1 MVQAAAP
8 ALHSIGTGEG
18 NIFSFVCPLDFVAF
32 ALHKDDEI
40 FLAGNTFHCL
50 TNVVHQAKLPALTF
64 LRRTVFSGGH
74 FLTAALILGQGTE
87 AVSHTDIITDTPQIL
102 QSVGILPQLV
112 TIHEADGVDYKMGM
126 DMLGIAMGGH
136 QYF

>member
-1 MVQAAAP
+1 M
-8 ALHSIGTGEG
+8 
-18 NIFSFVCPLDFVAF
+18 
-32 ALHKDDEI
+32 
-40 FLAGNTFHCL
+40 
-50 TNVVHQAKLPALTF
+50 TF
-64 LRRTVFSGGH
+64 LCRTVFSGGH